1 MSETRKI
8 LIWDLPTRLFHWLL
22 VLAIVALVV
31 TGKAG
36 GSWMEWHGRLGLLV
50 LGLLVFRLL
59 WGVMGSTYARFA
71 GFFPT
76 PAKVAAYLRGQW
88 HAPGHNP
95 LGACS
100 VLALLAVPLFQALT
114 GLVANDDI
122 AFVGP
127 LYDLV
132 GRDLSNLATR
142 WHLLAVNVLL
152 ALVALHVAAIL
163 FYAHIKKDNLVK
175 PMVTGYKD
183 LAPGETGVSATG
195 GGIAA
200 FIVALIVA
208 LGAVYAASGAWYSAP
223 QAPVAQTTPTW

>member
-8 LIWDLPTRLFHWLL
+8 LIWDLPTRLFNWLL

-175 PMVTGYKD
+175 PMVLGWKD
-183 LAPGETGVSATG
+183 SAHGESARG
-195 GGIAA
+195 GGWIA
-200 FIVALIVA
+200 FVVALA
-208 LGAVYAASGAWYSAP
+208 LAVLAVYGASGAWLPEPPPPA
-223 QAPVAQTTPTW
+223 AVETPAW

>member
-36 GSWMEWHGRLGLLV
+36 GSWMEWHGRFGLLV

-175 PMVTGYKD
+175 PMVLGWKD
-183 LAPGETGVSATG
+183 SAHGESARG
-195 GGIAA
+195 GGWIA
-200 FIVALIVA
+200 FVLALA
-208 LGAVYAASGAWYSAP
+208 LAVLAVYGASGAWLPEPPPPA
-223 QAPVAQTTPTW
+223 AVETPAW

>member
-71 GFFPT
+71 RFFPT

-175 PMVTGYKD
+175 PMVLGWKD
-183 LAPGETGVSATG
+183 SAHGESARG
-195 GGIAA
+195 GGWIA
-200 FIVALIVA
+200 FVLALA
-208 LGAVYAASGAWYSAP
+208 LAVLAVYGASGAWLPEPPPPA
-223 QAPVAQTTPTW
+223 AVETPAW

>member
-1 MSETRKI
+1 MFETRKI

-175 PMVTGYKD
+175 PMVLGWKD
-183 LAPGETGVSATG
+183 SAHGESARG
-195 GGIAA
+195 GGWIA
-200 FIVALIVA
+200 FVLALA
-208 LGAVYAASGAWYSAP
+208 LAVLAVYGASGA
-223 QAPVAQTTPTW
+223 

>member
-175 PMVTGYKD
+175 LMVLGWKD
-183 LAPGETGVSATG
+183 SAHGESARG
-195 GGIAA
+195 GGWIA
-200 FIVALIVA
+200 FVVALA
-208 LGAVYAASGAWYSAP
+208 LAVLAVYGASGAWLPEPPPPA
-223 QAPVAQTTPTW
+223 AVETPAW

>member
-22 VLAIVALVV
+22 VLSIVALVV

-175 PMVTGYKD
+175 PMVLGWKD
-183 LAPGETGVSATG
+183 SAHGESARG
-195 GGIAA
+195 GGWIA
-200 FIVALIVA
+200 FVLALA
-208 LGAVYAASGAWYSAP
+208 LAVLAVYGASGAWLPEPPPPA
-223 QAPVAQTTPTW
+223 AVETPAW

>member
-100 VLALLAVPLFQALT
+100 VLALLAVPPQVLAE
-114 GLVANDDI
+114 AEPI
-122 AFVGP
+122 CAFSYIRKRRFRRPTSMDPSTLARLSTAATLPGHRPGRMSSSRKGRTIVG
-127 LYDLV
+127 
-132 GRDLSNLATR
+132 
-142 WHLLAVNVLL
+142 
-152 ALVALHVAAIL
+152 
-163 FYAHIKKDNLVK
+163 
-175 PMVTGYKD
+175 
-183 LAPGETGVSATG
+183 
-195 GGIAA
+195 
-200 FIVALIVA
+200 IVIR
-208 LGAVYAASGAWYSAP
+208 
-223 QAPVAQTTPTW
+223 QDKF

>member
-36 GSWMEWHGRLGLLV
+36 GSWMEWHGRIGLLV

-100 VLALLAVPLFQALT
+100 VLALLAVPLFQAMT

-175 PMVTGYKD
+175 PMVLGWKD
-183 LAPGETGVSATG
+183 SAHGESARG
-195 GGIAA
+195 GGWIA
-200 FIVALIVA
+200 FVLALA
-208 LGAVYAASGAWYSAP
+208 LAVLAVYGASGAWLPEPPPPA
-223 QAPVAQTTPTW
+223 AVETPAW

>member
-59 WGVMGSTYARFA
+59 WGIMGSTYARFA

-175 PMVTGYKD
+175 PMVLGWKD
-183 LAPGETGVSATG
+183 SAHRESARG
-195 GGIAA
+195 GGWIA
-200 FIVALIVA
+200 FVLALA
-208 LGAVYAASGAWYSAP
+208 LAVLAVYGASGAWLPEPPPPA
-223 QAPVAQTTPTW
+223 AVETPAW

>member
-100 VLALLAVPLFQALT
+100 VLALLAVPLFQVLT

-175 PMVTGYKD
+175 PMVLGWKD
-183 LAPGETGVSATG
+183 SAHGESARG
-195 GGIAA
+195 GGWIAFA
-200 FIVALIVA
+200 VALA
-208 LGAVYAASGAWYSAP
+208 LAVLAVYGASGAWLPEPPPPA
-223 QAPVAQTTPTW
+223 AVETPAW

>member
-22 VLAIVALVV
+22 VLSIVAMVV

-175 PMVTGYKD
+175 PMVLGWKD
-183 LAPGETGVSATG
+183 SAHGESARG
-195 GGIAA
+195 GGWIAFVVA
-200 FIVALIVA
+200 FTLAVL
-208 LGAVYAASGAWYSAP
+208 AVYGASGAWLPEPPPPA
-223 QAPVAQTTPTW
+223 AVETPAW

>member
-22 VLAIVALVV
+22 ALAIVALVV

-100 VLALLAVPLFQALT
+100 VLALLAVPLFQVLT

-175 PMVTGYKD
+175 PMVLGWKD
-183 LAPGETGVSATG
+183 SAHGESARG
-195 GGIAA
+195 GGWIA
-200 FIVALIVA
+200 FVLALA
-208 LGAVYAASGAWYSAP
+208 LAVLAVYGASGAWLPEPPPPA
-223 QAPVAQTTPTW
+223 AVETPAW

>member
-59 WGVMGSTYARFA
+59 WGIMGSTYARFA

-175 PMVTGYKD
+175 PMVLGWKD
-183 LAPGETGVSATG
+183 SAHGESARG
-195 GGIAA
+195 GGWIA
-200 FIVALIVA
+200 FVVALA
-208 LGAVYAASGAWYSAP
+208 LAVLAVYGASGAWLPEPPPPA
-223 QAPVAQTTPTW
+223 AVETPAW

>member
-100 VLALLAVPLFQALT
+100 VLALLAVPLFQAMT

-175 PMVTGYKD
+175 PMVLGWKD
-183 LAPGETGVSATG
+183 SAHGESARG
-195 GGIAA
+195 GGWIA
-200 FIVALIVA
+200 FVLALA
-208 LGAVYAASGAWYSAP
+208 LAVLAVYGASGAWLPEPPPPA
-223 QAPVAQTTPTW
+223 AVETPAW

>member
-175 PMVTGYKD
+175 PMVLGWKD
-183 LAPGETGVSATG
+183 SAHGESARG
-195 GGIAA
+195 GGWIA
-200 FIVALIVA
+200 FVVALA
-208 LGAVYAASGAWYSAP
+208 LAVQAVYGASGAWLPEPPPPA
-223 QAPVAQTTPTW
+223 AVETPAW

>member
-1 MSETRKI
+1 MFETRKI

-71 GFFPT
+71 RFFPT

-100 VLALLAVPLFQALT
+100 VLALLAVPLFQVLT

-175 PMVTGYKD
+175 PMVLGWKD
-183 LAPGETGVSATG
+183 SAHGESARG
-195 GGIAA
+195 GGWIA
-200 FIVALIVA
+200 FVLALA
-208 LGAVYAASGAWYSAP
+208 LAVLAVYGASGAWLPEPPPPA
-223 QAPVAQTTPTW
+223 AVETPAW

>member
-175 PMVTGYKD
+175 PMVLGWKD
-183 LAPGETGVSATG
+183 SAHGESARG
-195 GGIAA
+195 GGWIA
-200 FIVALIVA
+200 FVVALA
-208 LGAVYAASGAWYSAP
+208 LAVLVVYGASGAWLPEPPPPA
-223 QAPVAQTTPTW
+223 AVETPAW

>member
-22 VLAIVALVV
+22 VLSIVALVV

-175 PMVTGYKD
+175 PMVLGWKD
-183 LAPGETGVSATG
+183 SAHGESARG
-195 GGIAA
+195 GGWIA
-200 FIVALIVA
+200 FVVALA
-208 LGAVYAASGAWYSAP
+208 LAVLVVYGASGAWLPEPPPPA
-223 QAPVAQTTPTW
+223 AVETPAW

>member
-59 WGVMGSTYARFA
+59 WSVMGSTYARFA

-175 PMVTGYKD
+175 PMVLGWKD
-183 LAPGETGVSATG
+183 SAHGESARG
-195 GGIAA
+195 GGWIA
-200 FIVALIVA
+200 FVVALA
-208 LGAVYAASGAWYSAP
+208 LAVLAVYGASGAWLPEPPPPA
-223 QAPVAQTTPTW
+223 AVETPAW

>member
-36 GSWMEWHGRLGLLV
+36 GSWMEWHGRFGLLV

-175 PMVTGYKD
+175 PMVLGWKD
-183 LAPGETGVSATG
+183 SAHGESARG
-195 GGIAA
+195 GGWIA
-200 FIVALIVA
+200 FVVALA
-208 LGAVYAASGAWYSAP
+208 LAVLAVYGASGAWLPEPPPPA
-223 QAPVAQTTPTW
+223 AVETPAW

>member
-132 GRDLSNLATR
+132 GRDLSNLATS

-175 PMVTGYKD
+175 PMVLGWKD
-183 LAPGETGVSATG
+183 SAHGESARG
-195 GGIAA
+195 GGWIA
-200 FIVALIVA
+200 FVLALA
-208 LGAVYAASGAWYSAP
+208 LAVLAVYGASGAWLPEPPPPA
-223 QAPVAQTTPTW
+223 AVETPAW

>member
-175 PMVTGYKD
+175 PMVLGWKD
-183 LAPGETGVSATG
+183 SAHGESARG
-195 GGIAA
+195 GGWIA
-200 FIVALIVA
+200 FVVALA
-208 LGAVYAASGAWYSAP
+208 LAVLAVYGASGAWLPEPPPPA
-223 QAPVAQTTPTW
+223 AVETPAW

>member
-175 PMVTGYKD
+175 PMVLGWKD
-183 LAPGETGVSATG
+183 SAHGESARG
-195 GGIAA
+195 GGWIA
-200 FIVALIVA
+200 FVLALA
-208 LGAVYAASGAWYSAP
+208 LAVLAVYGASGAWLPEPPPPA
-223 QAPVAQTTPTW
+223 AVETPAW

>member
-22 VLAIVALVV
+22 VLSIVALVV

-50 LGLLVFRLL
+50 LGLLVFCLL

-175 PMVTGYKD
+175 PMVLGWKD
-183 LAPGETGVSATG
+183 SAHGESARG
-195 GGIAA
+195 GGWIA
-200 FIVALIVA
+200 FVLALA
-208 LGAVYAASGAWYSAP
+208 LAVLAVYGASGAWLPEPPPPA
-223 QAPVAQTTPTW
+223 AVETPAW

>member
-22 VLAIVALVV
+22 VLSIVALVV

-175 PMVTGYKD
+175 PMVLGWKD
-183 LAPGETGVSATG
+183 SAHGESARG
-195 GGIAA
+195 GGWIA
-200 FIVALIVA
+200 FVVALA
-208 LGAVYAASGAWYSAP
+208 LAVLAVYGASGAWLPEPPPPA
-223 QAPVAQTTPTW
+223 AVETPAW